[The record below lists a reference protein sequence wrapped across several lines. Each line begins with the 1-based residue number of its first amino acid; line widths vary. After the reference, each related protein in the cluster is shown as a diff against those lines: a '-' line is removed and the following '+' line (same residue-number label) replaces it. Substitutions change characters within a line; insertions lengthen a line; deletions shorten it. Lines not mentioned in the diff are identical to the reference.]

1 MNENLP
7 NPTTAASIKA
17 AASEAVQQGGDIRS
31 RVRDLTLQAL
41 KTRSVQLDEIKQV
54 VGAVTEGISLG
65 LDKRGT
71 EVKTA
76 LSEALAGLD
85 EALTK
90 SAEATQLALR
100 QLASQG
106 RDFSENELRDALEY
120 LKHLQEEFL
129 FTVNHIADTASDRMK
144 IEWAGLLEH
153 ARRAGT
159 DTGAKVADTL
169 AEFGKRAQAT
179 ASDGAVTGGRAAREL
194 SVRLAQAAS
203 GIFAGLADALK
214 EEPKQ
219 RK

>member
-1 MNENLP
+1 MSDNLP
-7 NPTTAASIKA
+7 NPATEESIKA

-41 KTRSVQLDEIKQV
+41 KTRSVELDEIKEV

-65 LDKRGT
+65 LEKRGA

-85 EALTK
+85 EAVTK

-106 RDFSENELRDALEY
+106 KDFSEHELRDALDY

-129 FTVNHIADTASDRMK
+129 FTVGRIADTASDRVK
-144 IEWAGLLEH
+144 IEWADLLEH
-153 ARRAGT
+153 AKRAGT

-169 AEFGKRAQAT
+169 AEFGKRAQTT
-179 ASDGAVTGGRAAREL
+179 ASGTAVTGGRAVREL
-194 SVRLAQAAS
+194 SARLAQAAS

-214 EEPKQ
+214 EEPKA

>member
-1 MNENLP
+1 MDENLP
-7 NPTTAASIKA
+7 KPATAESIKA

-31 RVRDLTLQAL
+31 RVRDITLQAL
-41 KTRSVQLDEIKQV
+41 KTRSVQVDEIKQV

-65 LDKRGT
+65 LDKRGA
-71 EVKTA
+71 EVKSA

-106 RDFSENELRDALEY
+106 RDFSDNELREALDY
-120 LKHLQEEFL
+120 LKHLEEEFL
-129 FTVNHIADTASDRMK
+129 LTVSRIADTASDRMK
-144 IEWAGLLEH
+144 IEWADLLEH

-159 DTGAKVADTL
+159 DTGAKVAATL
-169 AEFGKRAQAT
+169 AEFGKRAQTTAT
-179 ASDGAVTGGRAAREL
+179 GTATTGGRAAREL
-194 SVRLAQAAS
+194 SARLAQAAS

-214 EEPKQ
+214 EKSEPK
-219 RK
+219 K